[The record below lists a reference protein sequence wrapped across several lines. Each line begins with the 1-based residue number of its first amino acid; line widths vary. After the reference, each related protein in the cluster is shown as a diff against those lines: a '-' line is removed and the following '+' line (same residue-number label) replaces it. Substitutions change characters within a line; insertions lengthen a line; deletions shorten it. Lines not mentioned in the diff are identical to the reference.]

1 MQMAFPLQAIKHFL
15 TIFLNNIKF
24 VEYDRLSQSM
34 KNLIKKSKY
43 AKHQGFGMGSSGR
56 ILLQD
61 HSPGDVKFKNIK
73 IREF

>member
-1 MQMAFPLQAIKHFL
+1 
-15 TIFLNNIKF
+15 
-24 VEYDRLSQSM
+24 M

-43 AKHQGFGMGSSGR
+43 SKHKGFGMGSSGR

-61 HSPGDVKFKNIK
+61 HSPGDVYFKNIK